1 MKKCSNFT
9 ECNGIKLVL
18 NMVINKDNYDNSA
31 ITNLEND
38 ISRLLDEK
46 YNDLFEFMG
55 GSSEFIKFDTV
66 NNTK

>member
-1 MKKCSNFT
+1 MKKCSNFK

-18 NMVINKDNYDNSA
+18 NMVI
-31 ITNLEND
+31 
-38 ISRLLDEK
+38 RLLDEK